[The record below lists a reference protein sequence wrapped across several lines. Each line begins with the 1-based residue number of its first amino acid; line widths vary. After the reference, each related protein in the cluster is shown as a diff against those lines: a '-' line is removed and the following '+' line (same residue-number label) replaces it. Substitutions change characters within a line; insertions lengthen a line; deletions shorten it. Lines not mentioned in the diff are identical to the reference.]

1 MLWLMSEDSLLLDFL
16 SLHNLTS
23 KHFKGQACRNRL
35 ILKVEGE
42 EVHSATKKITAII
55 RHYSKPILAHPA

>member
-1 MLWLMSEDSLLLDFL
+1 MSEKRLLLDFL

-23 KHFKGQACRNRL
+23 KHFKGQACQKRL

-42 EVHSATKKITAII
+42 TLILQQKKFTAII
-55 RHYSKPILAHPA
+55 RHYTKPILAHADW

>member
-1 MLWLMSEDSLLLDFL
+1 MSEDSLLLDFL

-23 KHFKGQACRNRL
+23 KHFKGQACQNTL

-42 EVHSATKKITAII
+42 DVHSSTTTKKFTAII
-55 RHYSKPILAHPA
+55 RHYTKTILAHPD